1 MKDIT
6 KTYHVKHDFGG
17 TTISLP
23 KEGCK
28 LSIKIDISLKTAL
41 LIGFI
46 FSVCG
51 DVIIHCVK

>member
-1 MKDIT
+1 MKNET
-6 KTYHVKHDFGG
+6 KTYHVKHDFGT

-23 KEGCK
+23 EEGYK
-28 LSIKIDISLKTAL
+28 FSIKIDISWKTAF

-46 FSVCG
+46 FAVCG